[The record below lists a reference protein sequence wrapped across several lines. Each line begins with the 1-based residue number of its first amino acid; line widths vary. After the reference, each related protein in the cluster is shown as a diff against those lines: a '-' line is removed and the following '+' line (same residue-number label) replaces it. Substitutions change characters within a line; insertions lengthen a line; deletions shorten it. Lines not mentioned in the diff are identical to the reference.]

1 MKGDPMVRESHFRA
15 FRRHWWI
22 ILASAACALGIGVVV
37 TALTPATYVSTVT
50 FFATTP
56 SSEIAGAFQGDQF
69 GQRRV
74 DSYVK
79 LFQSQS
85 LAQRIVDDTKLD
97 VRVSDVMAELSAVAD
112 PNTVVLIGSV
122 ADTSASRSLAI
133 AQSAATQFVQLVT
146 SVETPAGSAAPTVNL
161 QVTTGPTLKP
171 DPVLP
176 RAALNYAMA
185 LLAGIAAGMILC
197 LVRDRFDLSVRSAD
211 DLHELTAL
219 PVVGVIPHD
228 GMARDRPDAV
238 DPVTRESVLAEC
250 FRQLRG
256 TLGARYVES
265 VGVHA
270 RQEVR
275 GIGDPG
281 VVLAVTS
288 CVAEE
293 GRTTTAANLAIS
305 FAAAGRQVL
314 LIDGDLRRPAL
325 RKYFSLPASAG
336 MDDVLRGAVSVE
348 HAIHPHVRRNLSVL
362 PGGLPT
368 SDPGELLGGPHCS
381 GLLAALRQR
390 FELIVVDTPALL
402 AASDGAAVASLA
414 EATVLVVRYGRTTG
428 RQVTRGLDLLSGVNA
443 HVYGTVLNMCPVRG
457 VDGYGFQY
465 NHYHD
470 VDVRSPGG
478 NHEAARRVAA
488 PVEQTPETGTVRAAR
503 RR

>member
-1 MKGDPMVRESHFRA
+1 MKGDPMVRQGHFRA

-79 LFQSQS
+79 LFHSEL
-85 LAQRIVDDTKLD
+85 LAQKIIDDTRLD
-97 VRVSDVMAELSAVAD
+97 MPVSEVMSELSAVAD
-112 PNTVVLIGSV
+112 PNTVVLVGSV
-122 ADTSASRSLAI
+122 TDTSGARSLAI
-133 AQSAATQFVQLVT
+133 AQSAATQFVALVT

-161 QVTTGPTLKP
+161 QVTTGPTLNP
-171 DPVLP
+171 DPILP
-176 RAALNYAMA
+176 RSALNYVMA

-211 DLHELTAL
+211 ALHELTEL
-219 PVVGVIPHD
+219 PVVGVIPHESS
-228 GMARDRPDAV
+228 ARNRPVAA
-238 DPVTRESVLAEC
+238 DPSTRESVLTEC

-275 GIGDPG
+275 GVGDPG
-281 VVLAVTS
+281 IVLAVTS

-293 GRTTTAANLAIS
+293 GRTTTAANLAVS

-314 LIDGDLRRPAL
+314 LIDGDLRRPAI
-325 RKYFSLPASAG
+325 RGYFGLAASAG
-336 MDDVLRGAVSVE
+336 LDDVLRGHVSAE

-362 PGGLPT
+362 PGGSPI
-368 SDPGELLGGPHCS
+368 SDPGELVGGRHCAD
-381 GLLAALRQR
+381 LLAALRHR
-390 FELIVVDTPALL
+390 FDLIVVDTPALL
-402 AASDGAAVASLA
+402 AAADGAVVASLA
-414 EATVLVVRYGRTTG
+414 EATVLVVRYGRTT
-428 RQVTRGLDLLSGVNA
+428 RPQIMRGIDVLTGVNA
-443 HVYGTVLNMCPVRG
+443 HVYGSVLNMCPVKG

-465 NHYHD
+465 NHYHE
-470 VDVRSPGG
+470 VVVGTSGAT
-478 NHEAARRVAA
+478 HEAAGRVAA
-488 PVEQTPETGTVRAAR
+488 PSEHAQAR
-503 RR
+503 GIAGSARHR